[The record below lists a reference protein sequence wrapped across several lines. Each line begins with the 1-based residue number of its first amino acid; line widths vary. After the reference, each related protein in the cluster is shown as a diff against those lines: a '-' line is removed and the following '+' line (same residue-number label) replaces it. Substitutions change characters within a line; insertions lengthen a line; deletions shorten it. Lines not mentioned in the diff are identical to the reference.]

1 MAIKEAKKEAT
12 ERSMYLHVPFYS
24 NNPSMSTIQN
34 LWRKHVAAP
43 AGEFPLNI
51 MSNNLGAAIP
61 VDQLPI
67 TFHRHRAPNLGNLLS
82 YRKIAHR
89 TRSNVSSSI
98 ED

>member
-12 ERSMYLHVPFYS
+12 ERSMYLHVPFYL
-24 NNPSMSTIQN
+24 NNPSSSTTQN

-43 AGEFPLNI
+43 AGELPLNI
-51 MSNNLGAAIP
+51 MSNNLGDVIP

-67 TFHRHRAPNLGNLLS
+67 TFHRAPNLGNLLS